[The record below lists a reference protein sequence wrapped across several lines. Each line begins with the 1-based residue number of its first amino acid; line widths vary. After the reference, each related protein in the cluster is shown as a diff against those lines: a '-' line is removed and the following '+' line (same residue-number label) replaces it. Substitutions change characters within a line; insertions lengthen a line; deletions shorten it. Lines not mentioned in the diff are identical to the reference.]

1 MTGAGVYRSG
11 RVWPMVHMGPM
22 ITPNRQAIRSQN
34 ARDSIVQAALT
45 VFALKGYAAA
55 SMDDVCM
62 AAGCSKG
69 GLYHHFRTKNAVLH
83 GVVSKLTQ
91 TGALLPPFDVP
102 EGSGVLPASAVGR
115 VLIEVWAEAARDAE
129 LRAQLRAGYE
139 AHLETRMQ
147 ALNGLG
153 LSELLRIGA
162 LIQLL
167 TRGDALDADEAA
179 RRLGIEQAA

>member
-1 MTGAGVYRSG
+1 MT
-11 RVWPMVHMGPM
+11 
-22 ITPNRQAIRSQN
+22 TPNRQTVRSQN
-34 ARDSIVQAALT
+34 ARDNIVQAALT

-69 GLYHHFRTKNAVLH
+69 GLYHHFRTKNALLR
-83 GVVSKLTQ
+83 GVVARLTQ
-91 TGALLPPFDVP
+91 TGALLPPFAASDGAVSP
-102 EGSGVLPASAVGR
+102 PGVSLGR
-115 VLIEVWAEAARDAE
+115 VLMDVWAEAARDAE

-139 AHLETRMQ
+139 AHLGTR
-147 ALNGLG
+147 LPTPNGLT

-162 LIQLL
+162 LIQFL
-167 TRGDALDADEAA
+167 TRRDGLDADEAA